1 MYDLS
6 TGVILVDFW
15 SPMCGP
21 CRRLNPIIKEIQEDF
36 NDVRIVK
43 INTMDDTET
52 AKKYG
57 ITALPTLVFLNDGE
71 VVNTMVG
78 IQSKETIINQLDK
91 MK

>member
-1 MYDLS
+1 MYDLN

-21 CRRLNPIIKEIQEDF
+21 CRRLNPIIKELQEEL

-52 AKKYG
+52 TKKYG
-57 ITALPTLVFLNDGE
+57 VTALPTIVFLNDGE
-71 VVNTMVG
+71 VIKTMVG
-78 IQSKETIINQLDK
+78 IQSKETIVNQLNK